1 MPRHPTKIV
10 SSEHLVSE
18 TSAEL
23 SELEYALIM
32 AGNAFNRW
40 MVRCMAAAGA
50 KDMTAV
56 EVSLL
61 HHVSHRDRKKK
72 LADIC
77 FVLNI
82 EDTHVATYALKKL
95 VARGYVKSEKTG
107 KEVFFDATDAGR
119 ALCLKYRDVRERCLI
134 ETLKDSGLT
143 NEQIGDAAQLL
154 RHASGFGDD
163 PVERQI
169 VRFARQL
176 AHAARV
182 VRDADRRRRRR
193 ARPRGERAVVI
204 AAAVAEPEAA
214 VIEADARNQQQVR
227 HEPRARRGLGDPVA
241 ALAHRRIGRPRV
253 EFERRARRSDH
264 GQRGLPARVAREP
277 GRDRVARVEL
287 ARQRPVEA
295 DRARRALRENREHAL
310 CERLVRERRAM
321 RVEAALR
328 KRFAQRLLRVR
339 RLGACYAFA
348 H

>member
-1 MPRHPTKIV
+1 MQRHPTKIV

-119 ALCLKYRDVRERCLI
+119 ALCLRYRDVRERCLI

-154 RHASGFGDD
+154 RHASGLYDT
-163 PVERQI
+163 
-169 VRFARQL
+169 
-176 AHAARV
+176 AAR
-182 VRDADRRRRRR
+182 
-193 ARPRGERAVVI
+193 
-204 AAAVAEPEAA
+204 AAAS
-214 VIEADARNQQQVR
+214 
-227 HEPRARRGLGDPVA
+227 L
-241 ALAHRRIGRPRV
+241 
-253 EFERRARRSDH
+253 
-264 GQRGLPARVAREP
+264 
-277 GRDRVARVEL
+277 
-287 ARQRPVEA
+287 
-295 DRARRALRENREHAL
+295 
-310 CERLVRERRAM
+310 
-321 RVEAALR
+321 
-328 KRFAQRLLRVR
+328 
-339 RLGACYAFA
+339 
-348 H
+348 